1 MSLEHINPDSIFDSE
16 PYSFSQ
22 VVLSKGSRLIHISG
36 QTSQDKD
43 MNIIGVG
50 DLAAQAKGAFDNVKN
65 ALDAAGATKEDI
77 ASFRIYVVDYKLEHL
92 ETIGRATAAFLGS
105 APAPASTMIGVQA
118 LALPEYL
125 IEIETTAVID

>member
-92 ETIGRATAAFLGS
+92 EIIGRATAAFLGS